1 MSPPELP
8 FDPVVIVDGF
18 AYVSGQI
25 ATDAESELV
34 AQGRVGAEVD
44 VDTAIR
50 CAEACARN
58 VLRQLERMPGGLE
71 GVERL
76 VKLTVFVAAGPGFDR
91 PHIVANGA
99 SDVLLSALGD
109 RGRHARSAIG
119 VASLPLGSPVEV
131 EAIVRLA
138 TQAA

>member
-1 MSPPELP
+1 MSELP
-8 FDPVVIVDGF
+8 FDPVVVVEGF

-34 AQGRVGAEVD
+34 AQGHVGAEVD

-58 VLRQLERMPGGLE
+58 VLGQLERLPGGLDA
-71 GVERL
+71 VERL

-91 PHIVANGA
+91 PHVVANGA
-99 SDVLLSALGD
+99 SEVLLAALGD
-109 RGRHARSAIG
+109 RGKHARSAIG

-131 EAIVRLA
+131 EAIVRLVTA
-138 TQAA
+138 PGA

>member
-1 MSPPELP
+1 VTELP
-8 FDPVVIVDGF
+8 FDPVVVVNGF

-34 AQGRVGAEVD
+34 ARGSVGAEVD

-58 VLRQLERMPGGLE
+58 VLARLEELPGGLD

-76 VKLTVFVAAGPGFDR
+76 VKLTVFVVAAPGFDR
-91 PHIVANGA
+91 PHVVANGA
-99 SDVLLSALGD
+99 SDVLLSKLGE
-109 RGRHARSAIG
+109 RGKHARSAIG
-119 VASLPLGSPVEV
+119 VAALPLGSPVEV
-131 EAIVRLA
+131 EAIVRLVTPGA
-138 TQAA
+138 

>member
-1 MSPPELP
+1 VSPLELP

-44 VDTAIR
+44 VETAIR

-58 VLRQLERMPGGLE
+58 VLRQLERLPGGLD

-76 VKLTVFVAAGPGFDR
+76 VKLTVFVAADPGFDR
-91 PHIVANGA
+91 PHAVANGA
-99 SDVLLSALGD
+99 SEVLLATLGE
-109 RGRHARSAIG
+109 RGKHARSAIG
-119 VASLPLGSPVEV
+119 VVSLPLGSPVEV

-138 TQAA
+138 TPAA

>member
-1 MSPPELP
+1 MTEVP
-8 FDPVVIVDGF
+8 FDPLVVVDGF

-44 VDTAIR
+44 VETAIR

-58 VLRQLERMPGGLE
+58 VLNQLEQLPGGLE
-71 GVERL
+71 GLERI
-76 VKLTVFVAAGPGFDR
+76 VKLTVFVAAAPGFDR
-91 PHIVANGA
+91 PHVVANGA
-99 SDVLLSALGD
+99 SDLLLATLGE
-109 RGRHARSAIG
+109 RGQHARSAIG

-131 EAIVRLA
+131 EAIVRLR
-138 TQAA
+138 

>member
-1 MSPPELP
+1 M
-8 FDPVVIVDGF
+8 
-18 AYVSGQI
+18 SGQI

-58 VLRQLERMPGGLE
+58 VLRQLERMPGGL
-71 GVERL
+71 
-76 VKLTVFVAAGPGFDR
+76 AGFDR

-99 SDVLLSALGD
+99 SEVLLSALGD

>member
-1 MSPPELP
+1 VSELP
-8 FDPVVIVDGF
+8 FEPVVIVDGV

-34 AQGRVGAEVD
+34 ARGRVGEEVD
-44 VDTAIR
+44 VDAAIR

-58 VLRQLERMPGGLE
+58 LLRQLELLPGGLE
-71 GVERL
+71 SVDRL
-76 VKLTVFVAAGPGFDR
+76 VKLTVFVAVAPGVDR
-91 PHIVANGA
+91 PHVVANGA
-99 SDVLLSALGD
+99 SHVLLSSLGE

-131 EAIVRLA
+131 EAIVQLVTA
-138 TQAA
+138 PDA

>member
-1 MSPPELP
+1 VSAPEPP
-8 FDPVVIVDGF
+8 FDPFVIVDGF

-25 ATDAESELV
+25 ATDAESALV
-34 AQGRVGAEVD
+34 ARGRVGAEVD

-58 VLRQLERMPGGLE
+58 VLRELEQLPGGLD

-76 VKLTVFVAAGPGFDR
+76 VKLTVFVAVGPGFDR
-91 PHIVANGA
+91 PHVVANGA
-99 SDVLLSALGD
+99 SGVLLAALGE

-119 VASLPLGSPVEV
+119 VASLPLASPVEV

-138 TQAA
+138 TPTA

>member
-1 MSPPELP
+1 MTSELP
-8 FDPVVIVDGF
+8 FEPVVIVDDV

-34 AQGRVGAEVD
+34 AQGLVGAEVD
-44 VDTAIR
+44 VDVAVR

-58 VLRQLERMPGGLE
+58 VLRRLEALPGGLDS
-71 GVERL
+71 VDRL

-91 PHIVANGA
+91 PHVVANGA
-99 SDVLLSALGD
+99 SQVLLAALGE
-109 RGRHARSAIG
+109 RGEHARSAIG

-131 EAIVRLA
+131 EAIARLRPDA
-138 TQAA
+138 

>member
-1 MSPPELP
+1 VTSDLP

-34 AQGRVGAEVD
+34 ARGRVGAEVD
-44 VDTAIR
+44 LDTAVR
-50 CAEACARN
+50 CAETCARN
-58 VLRQLERMPGGLE
+58 VLRQLEGMPGGLDL
-71 GVERL
+71 VERL
-76 VKLTVFVAAGPGFDR
+76 VKLTVFVAAAPGFDH
-91 PHIVANGA
+91 PHVVANGA
-99 SDVLLSALGD
+99 SEVLLATLAE
-109 RGRHARSAIG
+109 RGKHARSAIG

-138 TQAA
+138 MPVA

>member
-1 MSPPELP
+1 MTSLP
-8 FDPVVIVDGF
+8 FEPFVIVDGF

-58 VLRQLERMPGGLE
+58 VLGQLERMPGGLAA
-71 GVERL
+71 VERL
-76 VKLTVFVAAGPGFDR
+76 VKLTVFVAAAPGFDR
-91 PHIVANGA
+91 PHVVANGA
-99 SDVLLSALGD
+99 SEVILATLGE

-119 VASLPLGSPVEV
+119 VASLPLGSPIEV
-131 EAIVRLA
+131 EAIVRLR
-138 TQAA
+138 

>member
-1 MSPPELP
+1 MTLPDLP
-8 FDPVVIVDGF
+8 FDPVVIVDGL

-58 VLRQLERMPGGLE
+58 VLRQLEQVPGGLD

-91 PHIVANGA
+91 PHVVANGA
-99 SDVLLSALGD
+99 SDVLLAALGE

-138 TQAA
+138 TPTP

>member
-1 MSPPELP
+1 MSELP
-8 FDPVVIVDGF
+8 FEPVVIVDGF

-44 VDTAIR
+44 VDVGVR

-58 VLRQLERMPGGLE
+58 LLGRLEQLPGGLDA
-71 GVERL
+71 VDRL

-91 PHIVANGA
+91 PHVVANGA
-99 SDVLLSALGD
+99 SRVLLEALGE
-109 RGRHARSAIG
+109 RGEHARSAIG
-119 VASLPLGSPVEV
+119 VTSLPLGSPVEI
-131 EAIVRLA
+131 EAIVRLRPDA
-138 TQAA
+138 

>member
-1 MSPPELP
+1 VSVPELP
-8 FDPVVIVDGF
+8 FDPFVIVDGF

-58 VLRQLERMPGGLE
+58 VLRQLERLPGGLD
-71 GVERL
+71 GVERM
-76 VKLTVFVAAGPGFDR
+76 VKLTVFVAVGPGFDR
-91 PHIVANGA
+91 PHVVANGA
-99 SDVLLSALGD
+99 SEVLLATLGE
-109 RGRHARSAIG
+109 RGKHARSAIG

-131 EAIVRLA
+131 EAIVRIA
-138 TQAA
+138 TPNA